1 MLISRRVWLRS
12 SPALLAA
19 GPLAPLAVRAQGAPI
34 LIGGTANDSGGSI
47 FYAQDL
53 GMFEKAGLNV
63 KVETLANAG
72 TAASAVVGGSL
83 TVSTLTI
90 PGIAIAREKGIP
102 VTIIAPASIYNS
114 ANPTSGI
121 IVLKTSPIRKA
132 ADLNGKTIATR
143 DLSNMSYYGAKT
155 WMDKNGG
162 DSKTVKW
169 VEIPD
174 PATVPAMQSG
184 RVDAAS
190 VSEPALDAAIHGPD
204 ARMLA
209 PVYDAIGSGFMI
221 AAYFV
226 TEEYARTHVDI
237 VRKISEVIINAGIWA
252 NKNRPLSAKI
262 LEKYS
267 GVPVPPG
274 TTRVTYA
281 ERMRPADA
289 QPVLDLLQGYGV
301 LKGTMRASDMFA
313 PQVPTS

>member
-1 MLISRRVWLRS
+1 
-12 SPALLAA
+12 
-19 GPLAPLAVRAQGAPI
+19 
-34 LIGGTANDSGGSI
+34 
-47 FYAQDL
+47 
-53 GMFEKAGLNV
+53 
-63 KVETLANAG
+63 
-72 TAASAVVGGSL
+72 
-83 TVSTLTI
+83 
-90 PGIAIAREKGIP
+90 
-102 VTIIAPASIYNS
+102 
-114 ANPTSGI
+114 
-121 IVLKTSPIRKA
+121 
-132 ADLNGKTIATR
+132 
-143 DLSNMSYYGAKT
+143 MSYYGAKT

-174 PATVPAMQSG
+174 PATVPALQTG

-221 AAYFV
+221 AAYFT
-226 TEEYARTHVDI
+226 TEDYAHAHADV
-237 VRKISEVIINAGIWA
+237 VRKICDVVINAGIWA
-252 NKNRPLSAKI
+252 NKNRALSAKI

-281 ERMRPADA
+281 ERMRPADV

-301 LKGTMRASDMFA
+301 LKGTMKAQEMFA
-313 PQVPTS
+313 AEVPTS